1 MIQFMTTGGPRRRNE
16 DAAAL
21 RQWFRYKKIL
31 TSNTCKRLRVTSLD
45 NPCSPPHLPPLAL
58 QSLNRSLF
66 LSRRRALATHQS
78 MCLVRIQV

>member
-1 MIQFMTTGGPRRRNE
+1 MTIGGPRRRNE

-21 RQWFRYKKIL
+21 RQWFRYQKIL

-58 QSLNRSLF
+58 QSLHRSLC
-66 LSRRRALATHQS
+66 LSRSRALAALQR
-78 MCLVRIQV
+78 MCLVSIQV